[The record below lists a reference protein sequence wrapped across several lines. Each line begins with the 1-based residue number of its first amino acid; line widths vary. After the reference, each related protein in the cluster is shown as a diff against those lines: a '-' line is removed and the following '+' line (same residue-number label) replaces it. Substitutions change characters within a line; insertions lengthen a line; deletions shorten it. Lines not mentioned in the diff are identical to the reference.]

1 MVKQGMEQIQQR
13 YAPLGFTFDNRLAA
27 EAAHQVLADMTVED
41 TVHVLTRR
49 AGCSAATASIN
60 IRLRTKSL

>member
-27 EAAHQVLADMTVED
+27 EAA
-41 TVHVLTRR
+41 
-49 AGCSAATASIN
+49 
-60 IRLRTKSL
+60 RLVAYE